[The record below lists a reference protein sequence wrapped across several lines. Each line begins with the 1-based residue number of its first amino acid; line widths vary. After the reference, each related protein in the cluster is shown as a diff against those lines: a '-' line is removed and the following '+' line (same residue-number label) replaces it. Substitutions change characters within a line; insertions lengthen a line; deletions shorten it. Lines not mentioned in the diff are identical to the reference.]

1 MEPRHQEL
9 YSSILTLEEGDLD
22 DGHLHADLDNESL
35 QDVEEATVSEVNPNN
50 TITEKEREELHSEL
64 IKLEEEI
71 ATLKQVLATKE
82 KRQLELKQYLD
93 VSPLSGL
100 RQNISRGWNDVQST
114 TAYKK
119 TSETLSTASQ
129 KTSVALNSLG
139 TAISRKIEDMRNSS
153 GFKSFEEKVENTVS
167 NIKSKVGGSGTGA
180 SFEDVLSSAAQASA
194 QDVPTNNPRDNMEF
208 P

>member
-139 TAISRKIEDMRNSS
+139 TAISRKIEDMSIFGLDLLYPRSYS
-153 GFKSFEEKVENTVS
+153 IRHS
-167 NIKSKVGGSGTGA
+167 
-180 SFEDVLSSAAQASA
+180 
-194 QDVPTNNPRDNMEF
+194 VPPMR
-208 P
+208 

>member
-1 MEPRHQEL
+1 MEPRHQ
-9 YSSILTLEEGDLD
+9 D

-139 TAISRKIEDMRNSS
+139 TAISRKIEDMSIFGLDLLYPRRNSS